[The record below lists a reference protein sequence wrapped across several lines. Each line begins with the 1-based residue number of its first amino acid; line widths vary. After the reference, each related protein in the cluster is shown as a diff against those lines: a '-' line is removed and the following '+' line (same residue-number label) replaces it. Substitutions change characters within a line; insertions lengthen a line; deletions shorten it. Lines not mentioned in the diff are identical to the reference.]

1 MAPHLDFKHLGL
13 SDEEVLNS
21 RRQHGDNMLTP
32 PERPSWIK
40 LYLESFKDPIIRI
53 LIVAACMSL
62 AIGIIEN
69 EYIETI
75 GIIIAIL
82 LATSIG
88 FYFELDASRK
98 FDILNALG
106 QEEMCTVVRN
116 NEIVQIPRSQ
126 IVAGDIVVM
135 QQGEEVPADGEL
147 LEAVQLLVNESSLTG
162 EPSANKYILAET
174 PETIA
179 ESTYPAH
186 MVYRSSKILE
196 GHAIMKVTA
205 VGDNTEIGH
214 VSKETTKNTEV
225 PTPLNNQLNR
235 LAKVIS
241 KVSCAIA
248 VLIFIICAVHGIY
261 NYFSLLPPGQPVD
274 WIKIGGMCLKYFANI
289 CSPSEK
295 V

>member
-147 LEAVQLLVNESSLTG
+147 LKAVQLLVNESSLTG

-174 PETIA
+174 P
-179 ESTYPAH
+179 
-186 MVYRSSKILE
+186 
-196 GHAIMKVTA
+196 
-205 VGDNTEIGH
+205 
-214 VSKETTKNTEV
+214 
-225 PTPLNNQLNR
+225 
-235 LAKVIS
+235 
-241 KVSCAIA
+241 
-248 VLIFIICAVHGIY
+248 
-261 NYFSLLPPGQPVD
+261 
-274 WIKIGGMCLKYFANI
+274 
-289 CSPSEK
+289 
-295 V
+295 